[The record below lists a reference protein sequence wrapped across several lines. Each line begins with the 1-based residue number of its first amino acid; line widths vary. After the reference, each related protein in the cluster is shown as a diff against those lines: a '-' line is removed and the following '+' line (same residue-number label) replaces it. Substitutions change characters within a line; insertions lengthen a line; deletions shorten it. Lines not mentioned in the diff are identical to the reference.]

1 MDASLTEYETNS
13 QQASVFRDADG
24 SVFKCSE
31 TGGGM
36 GGSRPEVSGMRCGA
50 GGDLTHNEEQED
62 EDVWRG
68 AAGVRRRCGICLGAS
83 GA

>member
-1 MDASLTEYETNS
+1 MTEFETNS
-13 QQASVFRDADG
+13 LQASVFRDADG

-31 TGGGM
+31 TGEGLG

-50 GGDLTHNEEQED
+50 EGDLTHNEEQED

-68 AAGVRRRCGICLGAS
+68 AAGVRRRCRDLPGA
-83 GA
+83 